1 MIKLPLNSSTLPPSH
16 LDFDVY
22 TRTRRRSKPARD
34 NKRPRLSDKALTT
47 ASHKPAPTQP
57 THTQFSLVPS
67 VIMPGVWSLEGGLA
81 KLQEHVQSRGADCMA
96 GLGRAFRI
104 VDR

>member
-1 MIKLPLNSSTLPPSH
+1 
-16 LDFDVY
+16 
-22 TRTRRRSKPARD
+22 
-34 NKRPRLSDKALTT
+34 
-47 ASHKPAPTQP
+47 
-57 THTQFSLVPS
+57 
-67 VIMPGVWSLEGGLA
+67 MPGVWSLEGGLV